1 MSDFHQIITEITD
14 ALWADG
20 LQLVV
25 EIDLP
30 WEPRKYYGKS
40 AFLALFIQR
49 RSLRWNQATQ
59 SQIYTQ
65 EWEITFFGNH

>member
-1 MSDFHQIITEITD
+1 MYLSDFHRIITEITD
-14 ALWADG
+14 ALLADG

-40 AFLALFIQR
+40 AFLLIHCL
-49 RSLRWNQATQ
+49 SLLWNQVPQ
-59 SQIYTQ
+59 SRNIYC
-65 EWEITFFGNH
+65 I